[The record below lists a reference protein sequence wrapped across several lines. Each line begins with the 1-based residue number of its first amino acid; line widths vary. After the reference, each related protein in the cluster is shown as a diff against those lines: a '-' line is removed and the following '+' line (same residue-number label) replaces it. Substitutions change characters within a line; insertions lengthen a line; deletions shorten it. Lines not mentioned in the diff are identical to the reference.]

1 MRAIQSG
8 GRDFGERLE
17 RCRALLGREGT
28 DCQPRR
34 LMRQRL
40 RHPRMRMAQACDRY
54 AREKIDVSVA
64 VGVSEGRAFAVIE
77 SETGQQRD
85 SLAAWRDIFLF
96 EVEDLFRLGSR
107 YCSLD

>member
-17 RCRALLGREGT
+17 RRGALLGREGT
-28 DCQPRR
+28 NCQPRR

-40 RHPRMRMAQACDRY
+40 SHPRMRMTKACDRN
-54 AREKIDVSVA
+54 AREKIDVGVT
-64 VGVSEGRAFAVIE
+64 VGVGEGRAFAVIE

-85 SLAAWRDIFLF
+85 SLAAGRDIFLF
-96 EVEDLFRLGSR
+96 KVEDLFRLGSR
-107 YCSLD
+107 YCRLD